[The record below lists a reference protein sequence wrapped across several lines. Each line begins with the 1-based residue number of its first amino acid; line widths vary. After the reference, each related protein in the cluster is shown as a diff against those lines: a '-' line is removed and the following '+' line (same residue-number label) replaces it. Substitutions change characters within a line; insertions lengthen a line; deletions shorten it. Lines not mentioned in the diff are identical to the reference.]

1 MPSREILERRIELDA
16 HILHGEIDRDF
27 GGDVRDGEAMGRD
40 ERRFADLL
48 VEPLK
53 MLFSGL
59 ALSRAI
65 LRKLF
70 EDRLEQFV
78 QMLERAAGRGKKT
91 KLDPPIPHF
100 DDRLLAAVLAHQ
112 VGLRMQPFKVTAD
125 G

>member
-27 GGDVRDGEAMGRD
+27 GGDVRDGEAIGRD
-40 ERRFADLL
+40 ERLVADLL
-48 VEPLK
+48 FEPLK

-78 QMLERAAGRGKKT
+78 QMLERAPRSAKQA
-91 KLDPPIPHF
+91 KLDPPIPH
-100 DDRLLAAVLAHQ
+100 
-112 VGLRMQPFKVTAD
+112 
-125 G
+125 